1 MVFLA
6 DAERVGHTVLA
17 NFPYA
22 YCVRCLAPKLRL
34 SEKEVRDAARLLVV
48 RDGFMLDR
56 RVCYACDRTEALLV
70 TEKPREP

>member
-34 SEKEVRDAARLLVV
+34 SEKEVRDAVQLLAI
-48 RDGFMLDR
+48 RDDFRLDR
-56 RVCYACDRTEALLV
+56 RVCHVCDRTEALLV
-70 TEKPREP
+70 TEKAREP